1 MEINFI
7 FSIAVLFLSIIVH
20 EVSHGFAALFLGD
33 PTAKY
38 AKRLTLNPISHI
50 DPFGS
55 IIVPILTS
63 LIPGSFVFGW
73 AKPVPFNPYNL
84 RWKKWGEAFVA
95 FAGPLSNILIA
106 LVASVVFRLS
116 QIGYFDLGTSAS
128 LLLIIVIVNISLA
141 IFNLMPIPPL
151 DGSKIFFALLP
162 LRFYKIRE
170 VLERHAFLY
179 VLIFIF
185 VIWRF
190 IEPLIPFVYSL
201 MTGVAL

>member
-1 MEINFI
+1 MEINLI

-50 DPFGS
+50 DPLGS

-106 LVASVVFRLS
+106 LVASFAFRLS
-116 QIGYFDLGTSAS
+116 SLGYFDLGAGAG

-170 VLERHAFLY
+170 VLEKHAFLY

-185 VIWRF
+185 FIWQF
-190 IEPLIPFVYSL
+190 FEPVIPFIFSL

>member
-1 MEINFI
+1 MEINLI

-50 DPFGS
+50 DPLGS
-55 IIVPILTS
+55 IVVPILTS
-63 LIPGSFVFGW
+63 LIPGNFVFGW

-106 LVASVVFRLS
+106 IVASVVFRLN
-116 QIGYFDLGTSAS
+116 QIGYFDLGASAG
-128 LLLIIVIVNISLA
+128 LLLIIVMVNISLA

-162 LRFYKIRE
+162 LRFYKVRE
-170 VLERHAFLY
+170 FVERHTLIY
-179 VLIFIF
+179 VLVFIF
-185 VIWRF
+185 FIWQF
-190 IEPLIPFVYSL
+190 FEPLIPFVFSL

>member
-1 MEINFI
+1 MEINLI

-50 DPFGS
+50 DPLGS
-55 IIVPILTS
+55 ILVPILTS

-106 LVASVVFRLS
+106 LVASFAFRLS
-116 QIGYFDLGTSAS
+116 QSGYFDLGASAG

-141 IFNLMPIPPL
+141 VFNLMPIPPL

-162 LRFYKIRE
+162 LRFYKVRE

-190 IEPLIPFVYSL
+190 LEPIIPFVFSL

>member
-1 MEINFI
+1 MEINLI

-50 DPFGS
+50 DPLGS
-55 IIVPILTS
+55 IVVPILTS
-63 LIPGSFVFGW
+63 LIPGNFVFGW

-95 FAGPLSNILIA
+95 FAGPLSNIVIA
-106 LVASVVFRLS
+106 LVSAVAFRLHT
-116 QIGYFDLGTSAS
+116 QGLVDLGLSAN
-128 LLLIIVIVNISLA
+128 LLLVIVIVNISLA

-170 VLERHAFLY
+170 FLERHALFY

-185 VIWRF
+185 FVWRF
-190 IEPLIPFVYSL
+190 FEPLIPFIFSL

>member
-1 MEINFI
+1 MEINLI

-50 DPFGS
+50 DPLGS

-106 LVASVVFRLS
+106 LVASVAFRLS
-116 QIGYFDLGTSAS
+116 SLGYFDLGASAG

-162 LRFYKIRE
+162 LRFYKVRE
-170 VLERHAFLY
+170 VLEQHAFLY

-185 VIWRF
+185 FIWQF
-190 IEPLIPFVYSL
+190 FEPVIPFIFSL

>member
-1 MEINFI
+1 MEINLI

-50 DPFGS
+50 DPLGS
-55 IIVPILTS
+55 IVVPILTS
-63 LIPGSFVFGW
+63 LIPGNFVFGW

-116 QIGYFDLGTSAS
+116 QIGYFDLGASAG

-162 LRFYKIRE
+162 LRFYKVRE
-170 VLERHAFLY
+170 FLERHALVY
-179 VLIFIF
+179 VLVFIF
-185 VIWRF
+185 FIWQF
-190 IEPLIPFVYSL
+190 FEPLIPFVFSL